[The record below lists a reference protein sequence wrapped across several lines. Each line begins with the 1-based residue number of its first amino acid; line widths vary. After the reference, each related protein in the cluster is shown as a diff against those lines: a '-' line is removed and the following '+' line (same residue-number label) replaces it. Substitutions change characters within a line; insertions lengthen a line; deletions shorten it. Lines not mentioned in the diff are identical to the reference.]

1 MQSEPNP
8 QQIDPGEV
16 GIAPENEE
24 LGHIYK
30 QVVRE
35 VLARIDQRLAELE
48 RSTAPDPS
56 QVQRGTSGSVAWIGD
71 WIMLRSWAKRG
82 LLGLLLS
89 AGIVG
94 AALAWQALDRDT
106 VKSLATRV
114 TPQFVLNLVSAKENQ
129 DAAVVQEATTQEA
142 TTHDATAQ
150 EAVPAVTMQAA
161 TEAAP
166 AASPMTTDA
175 DGRNPVSA
183 ASASSSAA
191 SDQTMLIQRM
201 ARDIEGLTQG
211 MEQLKTSQDQMSRDN
226 ARAAEQLRASE
237 DQLIRTILRMSDQ
250 TAQPKNPQARTPQDR
265 NAQAKNA
272 APPPRTRPRSQV
284 PSFLSRGAT

>member
-1 MQSEPNP
+1 MQSEPNS

-24 LGHIYK
+24 LGHVYK

-56 QVQRGTSGSVAWIGD
+56 QAQRARSRSLAWVGER
-71 WIMLRSWAKRG
+71 IMFRSWAKRG

-89 AGIVG
+89 AGVVG
-94 AALAWQALDRDT
+94 AALAWQSLDRDT
-106 VKSLATRV
+106 MKSVAARV
-114 TPQFVLNLVSAKENQ
+114 TPQFVLNLVSAKDSQ
-129 DAAVVQEATTQEA
+129 DAAAPEAPSQDAATQEA
-142 TTHDATAQ
+142 APTAN
-150 EAVPAVTMQAA
+150 MSAA
-161 TEAAP
+161 TDAAP
-166 AASPMTTDA
+166 AAPPPTTIDA
-175 DGRNPVSA
+175 DGRNSSASA
-183 ASASSSAA
+183 AASLSAA
-191 SDQTMLIQRM
+191 SDQSALIQKM

-226 ARAAEQLRASE
+226 ARAAEQFRASE

-250 TAQPKNPQARTPQDR
+250 TTQPKNPQARTPQDR
-265 NAQAKNA
+265 NAQAKNGA
-272 APPPRTRPRSQV
+272 APPRTTGTSPRSRL

>member
-8 QQIDPGEV
+8 QQIDPREV
-16 GIAPENEE
+16 GIAPENGE
-24 LGHIYK
+24 LGHVYK

-48 RSTAPDPS
+48 RSTPPDPS
-56 QVQRGTSGSVAWIGD
+56 QAQRARSRSVAWIGD
-71 WIMLRSWAKRG
+71 RIMFRGWAKRG

-94 AALAWQALDRDT
+94 AALAWQSLDRDT
-106 VKSLATRV
+106 VKSLAARV
-114 TPQFVLNLVSAKENQ
+114 TPQFVLNLVSAKESQ
-129 DAAVVQEATTQEA
+129 DAASQDATPQEAAPQ
-142 TTHDATAQ
+142 
-150 EAVPAVTMQAA
+150 
-161 TEAAP
+161 EAAP
-166 AASPMTTDA
+166 AANMQAATDAAPAATSTTTDA
-175 DGRNPVSA
+175 DARNSA
-183 ASASSSAA
+183 AASVSLSAA
-191 SDQTMLIQRM
+191 SDQSALIQKM

-211 MEQLKTSQDQMSRDN
+211 MEQLRTSQDQMSRDN
-226 ARAAEQLRASE
+226 ARAAEQFRASE

-250 TAQPKNPQARTPQDR
+250 TTQPKNPQAGTAQNR

-272 APPPRTRPRSQV
+272 GAPPRTGTRPRSQL